1 MVDPAPMVP
10 AALTALDEQ
19 PFVRD
24 FLARAVTEGRL
35 SHAYLFLGAPGAGK
49 TEAALAL
56 AQCIVCPNGGDGSCD
71 ECIRVRHRTHPDVR
85 VVEPESAT
93 GYLVEQVR
101 ELIEDVPMAPV
112 RGHAKVYIVTNAGL
126 LRREAANALLKTIE
140 EPPAGVTFIL
150 VGRTVDAILPT
161 IVSRCQR
168 VQFRVVSPDV
178 AIRSVQR
185 AAGAS
190 ETEAR
195 IALSVAG
202 TPERARVFL
211 RSSERRQVRR
221 LMVRT
226 IGELA
231 HDDEW
236 DVLCAAEALIRA
248 VWAGLGWKDGA
259 RRGGKSR
266 SAAQVEKLDDD
277 TLNPFELALKERTA
291 GKLDYL
297 SAGSLTHIEKTVRR
311 ELTARE
317 RSGMM
322 EALAAAESLLR
333 DVLTCCEQVPTPIV
347 NADVADAVDRIAT
360 GTCTRGVISALS
372 AVSHAGDDIAHNVNP
387 QLAFEVMLLRVKE
400 ALACPPSSR

>member
-1 MVDPAPMVP
+1 MAEAPLQVP
-10 AALTALDEQ
+10 GALSVLDEQ
-19 PFVRD
+19 PPVRD

-35 SHAYLFLGAPGAGK
+35 SHAYLFLGAPGSGK
-49 TEAALAL
+49 TEASLAL
-56 AQCIVCPNGGDGSCD
+56 AQCIVCPNGGCGQCD

-85 VVEPESAT
+85 LIAPESAS

-101 ELIEDVPMAPV
+101 ELIGDVSLAPV
-112 RGHAKVYIVTNAGL
+112 RGRAKVYVITDAGM

-150 VGRTVDAILPT
+150 VGRTVDTILPT

-168 VQFRVVSPDV
+168 VPFRIVSPGV
-178 AIRSVQR
+178 AVRTIGRTT
-185 AAGAS
+185 GAR

-195 IALSVAG
+195 IALAVAG
-202 TPERARVFL
+202 TPERATEFL
-211 RSSERRQVRR
+211 ASASRRQVRR

-226 IGELA
+226 ITELP

-236 DVLCAAEALIRA
+236 DVLCSARALVEA
-248 VWAGLGWKDGA
+248 VWEAVGRPVAKGRGKADDPV
-259 RRGGKSR
+259 RR
-266 SAAQVEKLDDD
+266 
-277 TLNPFELALKERTA
+277 ALKERIR
-291 GKLDYL
+291 GQEDYL
-297 SAGSLTHIEKTVRR
+297 SHGAIAQIERTVRR

-333 DVLTCCEQVPTPIV
+333 DALACCEEVPVPIV
-347 NADVADAVDRIAT
+347 NQDFADAVERIAAS
-360 GTCTRGVISALS
+360 TCTGGVVRALE
-372 AVSHAGDDIAHNVNP
+372 AVAHAASDIVHNVNP